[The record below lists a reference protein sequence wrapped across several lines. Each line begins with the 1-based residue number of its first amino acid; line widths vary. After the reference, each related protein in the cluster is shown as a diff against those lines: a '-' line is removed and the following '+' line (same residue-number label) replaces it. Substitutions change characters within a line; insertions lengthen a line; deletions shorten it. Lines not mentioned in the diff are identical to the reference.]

1 MGCEMSYQP
10 TVLVI
15 QNDVSL
21 SQSISPALSQE
32 GYQVILAQ
40 GGREGLSVLDSQ
52 RTLIDIVLTDLVMPD
67 LDGFDV
73 LEHVQKHYP
82 DLPVIVVTADAALSS
97 AIEALRLGAYDFLLK
112 PLNMTAVQTALARA
126 LERKQLLE
134 ASRKRKRLEIV
145 LQQAQKVVRELREPF
160 AALQKAVNRLP
171 SVVQETELQHDLAT
185 IREETERVADSLRR
199 ISQIA
204 CYETVAYLDEV
215 NILDLDRAT
224 APQREANQDPHA

>member
-1 MGCEMSYQP
+1 MSYQP